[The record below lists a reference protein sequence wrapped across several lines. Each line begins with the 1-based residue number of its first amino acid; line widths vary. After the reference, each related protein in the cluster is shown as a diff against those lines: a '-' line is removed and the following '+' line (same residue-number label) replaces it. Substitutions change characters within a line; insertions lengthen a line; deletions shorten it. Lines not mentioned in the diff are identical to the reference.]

1 MKRVG
6 YLHEKVCDL
15 ENIELA
21 DKKARKHK
29 SIRWGIYK
37 HDRRKDEENIR
48 LAIQLRDLVYKTS
61 EYSTFT
67 IYEPKERL
75 IFRLPY

>member
-1 MKRVG
+1 M
-6 YLHEKVCDL
+6 HEKVCDL

-37 HDRRKDEENIR
+37 HDKYKDEENIK
-48 LAIQLRDLVYKTS
+48 LAM
-61 EYSTFT
+61 
-67 IYEPKERL
+67 
-75 IFRLPY
+75 